1 MVARNSRRREAPLGR
16 GIGRLFRVSAV
27 LLALGCQREAG
38 SSSLVGSAA
47 SGLAGQAESG
57 AVDVAAYRRG
67 VTRELA
73 LVRAAVAA
81 LRRTGSSDERAVLAA
96 GATSERTV
104 AEGARAAGLPLNRY
118 RRLVA
123 VVDSLLLTKADS
135 TMGGPAREGR
145 VGPAPLG
152 AVAGV
157 LDSLRIE
164 LVVAR
169 SLLLAEGARPCRGG
183 AGAAC

>member
-1 MVARNSRRREAPLGR
+1 M
-16 GIGRLFRVSAV
+16 V
-27 LLALGCQREAG
+27 LLALGCRREAG

-47 SGLAGQAESG
+47 SGLAGQTESG
-57 AVDVAAYRRG
+57 VIDVAAYRRG
-67 VTRELA
+67 LTRELA

-81 LRRTGSSDERAVLAA
+81 LKRTGNPDERAVLAA
-96 GATSERTV
+96 GAASERTIV
-104 AEGARAAGLPLNRY
+104 EGAQAAGLPLERY

-135 TMGGPAREGR
+135 VAGGAVREGR
-145 VGPAPLG
+145 AGPAPLG

-169 SLLLAEGARPCRGG
+169 SLLLAEGSRACRGG